1 MLDYEFPTTVAQ
13 AIEQVDGMKSVVNPK
28 ALAEGIVWWNKN
40 NETFPEL
47 DDRANFK
54 AINNKFLLKNG
65 D

>member
-13 AIEQVDGMKSVVNPK
+13 AVEHVDGMKSVVNPK

-40 NETFPEL
+40 NETFSEL

-65 D
+65 E